1 MGRKADFSVGR
12 RIRHRRWLVG
22 ISQKEL
28 AERVDLR
35 FQQIQK
41 YETGSNRVS
50 ASKLWEISKVL
61 DVPVEYF
68 FRGLEQADE
77 ERERILADQNA
88 AILLTSYYKL
98 NQDQRKAL
106 FEMATVLAKM

>member
-1 MGRKADFSVGR
+1 MGRKADVSVGR

-28 AERVDLR
+28 AERVGLR

-68 FRGLEQADE
+68 FRDVNQSDE
-77 ERERILADQNA
+77 EQLNILDDRNA